1 MINLY
6 QKMRRIQGDLRMRH
20 DFDWNMMPC
29 GVAYC
34 RMEPGSAKSADCI
47 LEDCNRAFSVLVS
60 CDGVMQDLSGRKV
73 NEFIAKRDRERFA
86 QYVKEVIGAKGEVRT
101 IECKIIEAEEK
112 YKTLYWKGSAFSFDG
127 EVKLVFSAIEID
139 HFVRER
145 KMLLD
150 AIHANQAHA
159 QKVEDIIK
167 QMAVGAGIFAEYT
180 GFRLVEA
187 NSAFFKIAGYSR
199 TEMTEQKVDL
209 FDLVIP
215 KDRELLRAAIEES
228 RRNGKSKEIEIGIR
242 RKDGEHRCVI
252 LQSGLY
258 QSTPDNAYFHI
269 ICWDITERKALEADM
284 RLLNEQYELLQ
295 EISNEVPM
303 EYEVENKRYK
313 IPVRF
318 KERVDGESVRY
329 VTQEQALMQMHPD
342 DREAYVAAYEEASGK
357 EMQGSVEFRIHMKV
371 APEDWLWRR
380 TIYKSVLGAD
390 KKVIRII
397 GKTYDI
403 TEDKLKQQRLSAEAR
418 LDQLT
423 RVFNK
428 IETQRLVDEYLAQ
441 GEPGTHVLFIID
453 IDHFKQINDTFGHTV
468 GDTLITDMSH
478 KIRESFR
485 NSDIVGRIGG
495 DEFVVFMKATTESFA
510 RKKAEILCKNA
521 QKVVYGGEKR
531 LQVTVSVGAA
541 IYGKDGMSYAELF
554 DSADEA
560 MYTVKTEG
568 RDGFHFKSSE
578 EAAVEAEDRAKPN
591 AIVTSGDNVDRELLN
606 LAFNLLS
613 HAKDLDL
620 SLNLLLE
627 QIAKRFDLNLVS
639 VFVYD
644 NKRPQMTMTN
654 SWTDLGKVYDRD
666 IIPRSWKFF
675 ENEPVGVFV
684 ELAEIMDSAD
694 LDEQTKARYVEW
706 NKNQIQNMAAIK
718 FEISNGTVGELHI
731 GTTKEGARWSESE
744 IETISELSRIV
755 GVFVSLRNRA
765 SEDKRLIHEL
775 KHRERLTG
783 LYDRD
788 TFKAKVESVMKARAL
803 SICYAI
809 AVMDINNFA
818 YINENFGTEVGDKI
832 LCDLADLLDHSE
844 AKTKFSTR
852 MYSDYFATFISGETE
867 SDVLTTVNNGT
878 KAFEERLNE
887 KYPMGRV
894 SLSVGICFIDAPDEY
909 ESVME
914 NANIARKYAKEHG
927 IANGIVF
934 GRYMRRKRDELV
946 EVSSKFNDAVLND
959 EFQVYLQP
967 KFLIRDWK
975 VYGAEALVRWCQAD
989 GSVISPARFIPS
1001 LEVTGQ
1007 IIELDFIIFEKVLAT
1022 MRSWMDRGMT
1032 QIVVSTNFSRR
1043 HFEENSPDFVRRIQ
1057 KLLDYYRVPAEYI
1070 EIEVTESVVVDNLN
1084 VLKKTMGELQKI
1096 GFRIAID
1103 DFGTGYSSL
1112 NVLLEIP
1119 ASVIKMDKSFTD
1131 KLQLEKQRRFVAKL
1145 GMLIKAAR
1153 QEVLFEGIE
1162 TEEQLKYLRSS
1173 GFEYG
1178 QGYLFDKP
1186 VTVEVFE
1193 QKYL

>member
-1 MINLY
+1 
-6 QKMRRIQGDLRMRH
+6 MRRE
-20 DFDWNMMPC
+20 FDWDMMPC
-29 GVAYC
+29 GIAYC
-34 RMEPGSAKSADCI
+34 KVEPGNAKQIECTI
-47 LEDCNRAFSVLVS
+47 EDCNRVFSTLVLG
-60 CDGVMQDLSGRKV
+60 DGEAQVLSGQAV
-73 NEFIAKRDRERFA
+73 TTYIAASDRERFV
-86 QYVKEVIGAKGEVRT
+86 QFIKDVINAKGAVLA
-101 IECKIIEAEEK
+101 IECKITDTEAK
-112 YKTLYWKGSAFSFDG
+112 NRMIYWKGSAVSFNDTTG
-127 EVKLVFSAIEID
+127 VILSTVETD
-139 HFVRER
+139 HYVRER
-145 KMLLD
+145 KMLLE
-150 AIHANQAHA
+150 AVHANQVHA
-159 QKVEDIIK
+159 QRVEDIIK
-167 QMAVGAGIFAEYT
+167 QMAVGAGIFAEYK
-180 GFRLVEA
+180 GFSLVEA
-187 NSAFFKIAGYSR
+187 NSAFFKIVGYSR
-199 TEMTEQKVDL
+199 TEMMENKVDL

-215 KDRELLRAAIEES
+215 KDRELLRLALEES
-228 RRNGKSKEIEIGIR
+228 RRLGKSGEIEIGIR
-242 RKDGEHRCVI
+242 RKDGEHRCVM

-258 QSTPDNAYFHI
+258 QNTPDSTYFHI
-269 ICWDITERKALEADM
+269 LCWDITNRKALEEDM

-303 EYEVENKRYK
+303 EYDVENKRYK

-318 KERVDGESVRY
+318 KDRVNGESVLY
-329 VTQEQALMQMHPD
+329 VTQEQALTQMHPD
-342 DREAYVAAYEEASGK
+342 DRDAYVAAYNEASRK
-357 EMQGSVEFRIHMKV
+357 ETQGSIEFRIHMKA
-371 APEDWLWRR
+371 APEEWLWRR
-380 TIYKSVLGAD
+380 TVYKSVAGPD
-390 KKVIRII
+390 RKIVRII

-403 TEDKLKQQRLSAEAR
+403 AEDKLKQQLLSAEAR

-441 GEPGTHVLFIID
+441 EEPGTHVLFIID

-478 KIRESFR
+478 KIRDSFR
-485 NSDIVGRIGG
+485 NTDIVGRIGG
-495 DEFVVFMKATTESFA
+495 DEFVVFMKATTEEFA
-510 RKKAEILCKNA
+510 RKKAELLCKNA
-521 QKVVYGGEKR
+521 QKVVYGGDKR

-560 MYTVKTEG
+560 MYAVKTEG
-568 RDGFHFKSSE
+568 RDGFLFKSSAE
-578 EAAVEAEDRAKPN
+578 ESIEADDRAKPN
-591 AIVTSGDNVDRELLN
+591 AIVTSGAHVDRELLN

-627 QIAKRFDLNLVS
+627 QIAKRFSLDLVS
-639 VFVYD
+639 VFVLD
-644 NKRPQMTMTN
+644 MKKNQMTMTN
-654 SWTDLGKVYDRD
+654 SWTTLGKVYDRD

-675 ENEPVGVFV
+675 ENETIGTFV
-684 ELAEIMDSAD
+684 ELASLLESNQ
-694 LDEQTKARYVEW
+694 LDEVSKQRYFEW
-706 NKNQIQNMAAIK
+706 NKNEIQNMAAIK
-718 FEISNGTVGELHI
+718 FEIAGGAMGALHI
-731 GTTKEGARWSESE
+731 GTTKPGVRWDESES
-744 IETISELSRIV
+744 ETISELSRIV

-765 SEDKRLIHEL
+765 SEDKKLIHEL
-775 KHRERLTG
+775 QHRERLTG

-788 TFKAKVESVMKARAL
+788 TFKAKVESIMKARAF
-803 SICYAI
+803 SDCYAI

-818 YINENFGTEVGDKI
+818 YVNENFGTEVGDKI
-832 LCDLADLLDHSE
+832 LCDLADLLDNSE

-852 MYSDYFATFISGETE
+852 MYSDYFATFISGPTE
-867 SDVLTTVNNGT
+867 GDVLTRVNNGT

-894 SLSVGICFIDAPDEY
+894 NLSVGICFIDSPEEY
-909 ESVME
+909 ETVME

-959 EFQVYLQP
+959 EFHVYLQP
-967 KFLIRDWK
+967 KFLIRDWQ

-989 GSVISPARFIPS
+989 GSVISPARFIPA
-1001 LEVTGQ
+1001 LEITGQ
-1007 IIELDFIIFEKVLAT
+1007 IVELDFIIFEKVLAT
-1022 MRSWMDRGMT
+1022 MRGWMDHGMK

-1043 HFEENSPDFVRRIQ
+1043 HFEQNNPEFVRRIQ
-1057 KLLDYYRVPAEYI
+1057 RLLDYYRVPAECI
-1070 EIEVTESVVVDNLN
+1070 EIEVTESVVVDNID
-1084 VLKKTMGELQKI
+1084 VLKKTMEELQKI

-1119 ASVIKMDKSFTD
+1119 ANVIKMDKSFTD
-1131 KLQLEKQRRFVAKL
+1131 KLQIEKQRRFVAKM

-1173 GFEYG
+1173 GFEFG

-1186 VTVEVFE
+1186 LPIEEFE

>member
-1 MINLY
+1 M
-6 QKMRRIQGDLRMRH
+6 KRE
-20 DFDWNMMPC
+20 FDWNMMPY

-34 RMEPGSAKSADCI
+34 RVEADGAKKTGCV
-47 LEDCNRAFSVLVS
+47 LEDCNRAFSALFLG
-60 CDGVMQDLSGRKV
+60 DNGIQDLSGRKID
-73 NEFIAKRDRERFA
+73 EFISAGDRERFMQFVQDVIEA
-86 QYVKEVIGAKGEVRT
+86 QGEECA
-101 IECKIIEAEEK
+101 IECKVQGVNALSE
-112 YKTLYWKGSAFSFDG
+112 TVYWKGSLVCIDG
-127 EVKLVFSAIEID
+127 EERILLSTAEIE
-139 HFVRER
+139 HFVKER

-150 AIHANQAHA
+150 AVHANQIHA

-167 QMAVGAGIFAEYT
+167 QMAVGSTVFGEYK
-180 GFRLVEA
+180 GFRLIEG
-187 NSAFFKIAGYSR
+187 NSAFFKIVGYSK
-199 TEMTEQKVDL
+199 TEMIGEEIDL
-209 FDLVIP
+209 FDLVLP
-215 KDRELLRAAIEES
+215 ADRELLRGAIEES
-228 RRNGKSKEIEIGIR
+228 RKKGKSGQVEVRIR
-242 RKDGEHRCVI
+242 HKDGMPRYAI
-252 LQSGLY
+252 LQSGLFRKSDDKY
-258 QSTPDNAYFHI
+258 YFNI
-269 ICWDITERKALEADM
+269 ICWDITERKALEEEV
-284 RLLNEQYELLQ
+284 RLLNQQYELLQ

-303 EYEVENKRYK
+303 EYDVAQKQYK
-313 IPVRF
+313 LPVRF
-318 KERVDGESVRY
+318 KDSVNGERVQY

-342 DREAYVAAYEEASGK
+342 DREAYVAAYEEASKK
-357 EMQGSVEFRIHMKV
+357 EMQGSIEFRIHMK
-371 APEDWLWRR
+371 ATPEEWLWRK
-380 TIYKSVLGAD
+380 TVYKSVLGAD

-403 TEDKLKQQRLSAEAR
+403 TEDKQRQQVLSAEAR
-418 LDQLT
+418 LDQHT
-423 RVFNK
+423 RLFNK
-428 IETQRLVDEYLAQ
+428 VETQRLVDEYLAQ
-441 GEPGTHVLFIID
+441 GEPGTHVLFIVD

-495 DEFVVFMKATTESFA
+495 DEFVVFMKATTEAFA
-510 RKKAEILCKNA
+510 RKKAELLCKNA
-521 QKVVYGGEKR
+521 RKVVYGGEER
-531 LQVTVSVGAA
+531 LQVTVSVGGAV
-541 IYGKDGMSYAELF
+541 YGKDGMNYAELF

-568 RDGFHFKSSE
+568 RDGFHFRSSE
-578 EAAVEAEDRAKPN
+578 QDAVEKEDRAKPN
-591 AIVTSGDNVDRELLN
+591 AIVTSGENVDRELLN

-613 HAKDLDL
+613 HAKDMDL

-627 QIAKRFDLNLVS
+627 QIAKRFALNLVS

-644 NKRPQMTMTN
+644 AKKPQMTMTN
-654 SWTDLGKVYDRD
+654 SWTDLGKVYDRE

-684 ELAEIMDSAD
+684 ELAAIMDSPD
-694 LDEQTKARYVEW
+694 LDEQTKARYIEW

-718 FEISNGTVGELHI
+718 FEISNGTIGELNI
-731 GTTKEGARWSESE
+731 GTIKEGIRWTESE

-765 SEDKRLIHEL
+765 SEDKQLIHEL
-775 KHRERLTG
+775 RHRERLTG
-783 LYDRD
+783 LYDKD
-788 TFKAKVESVMKARAL
+788 TFKTKVETIMKARAE
-803 SICYAI
+803 SYYYAV

-832 LCDLADLLDHSE
+832 LCDLADLLNNSE
-844 AKTKFSTR
+844 AKTKFSSR
-852 MYSDYFATFISGETE
+852 MYSDYFATFITGPTK
-867 SDVLTTVNNGT
+867 SDVITTVTNGT
-878 KAFEERLNE
+878 RAFEERLNE

-894 SLSVGICFIDAPDEY
+894 SLSVGICFIDSADEY

-934 GRYMRRKRDELV
+934 DTYMRHKRDELV

-959 EFQVYLQP
+959 EFEVYLQP
-967 KFLIRDWK
+967 KFLLKEWQ
-975 VYGAEALVRWCQAD
+975 VYGAEALVRWRQAD
-989 GSVISPARFIPS
+989 GTFLSPARFIPS
-1001 LEVTGQ
+1001 LEMAGQ
-1007 IIELDFIIFEKVLAT
+1007 IVELDFIIFEKVLAA
-1022 MRSWMDRGMT
+1022 MRSWMDRGME

-1043 HFEENSPDFVRRIQ
+1043 HFEQNSPEFVRHIQ
-1057 KLLDYYRVPAEYI
+1057 RLVDYYRVPAELI
-1070 EIEVTESVVVDNLN
+1070 EIEVTESVVVDNID
-1084 VLKKTMGELQKI
+1084 VLKKNMEELKKI
-1096 GFRIAID
+1096 GFRIAVD

-1119 ASVIKMDKSFTD
+1119 ANVIKMDKSFTD

-1186 VTVEVFE
+1186 IPIEEFE

>member
-1 MINLY
+1 
-6 QKMRRIQGDLRMRH
+6 
-20 DFDWNMMPC
+20 MPC

-34 RMEPGSAKSADCI
+34 RIEPDSENRTDCI
-47 LEDCNRAFSVLVS
+47 LEDCNRGFSALVS
-60 CDGVMQDLSGRKV
+60 GNDGMQNLSGRRV
-73 NEFIAKRDRERFA
+73 SEFIATGDRERFA
-86 QYVKEVIGAKGEVRT
+86 QYVHDVMEAEGNVLT
-101 IECKIIEAEEK
+101 IECKITGADGK
-112 YKTLYWKGSAFSFDG
+112 GKTIYWRGSAVSLEGKVQLIFS
-127 EVKLVFSAIEID
+127 VIEID

-150 AIHANQAHA
+150 AVHANQSHS
-159 QKVEDIIK
+159 QRIEDILK
-167 QMAVGAGIFAEYT
+167 QMSVGAGIFVENK
-180 GFRLVEA
+180 GFHLVEA
-187 NSAFFKIAGYSR
+187 NAAFVKIAGYSR
-199 TEMTEQKVDL
+199 TEMIEEKIDL

-215 KDRELLRAAIEES
+215 KDREFLRKAVEEC
-228 RRNGKSKEIEIGIR
+228 RRNGRSQEIEIGIR
-242 RKDGEHRCVI
+242 RKDGELRCVI

-258 QSTPDNAYFHI
+258 QNTVDSSYFHI
-269 ICWDITERKALEADM
+269 ICWDITERKVLEEDM

-303 EYEVENKRYK
+303 EYEVANKRYK
-313 IPVRF
+313 IPVRY
-318 KERVDGESVRY
+318 KERVDGEAVCY

-342 DREAYVAAYEEASGK
+342 DREAYEAAYEAASAK
-357 EMQGSVEFRIHMKV
+357 EMQGSIEFRIHLKA
-371 APEDWLWRR
+371 APEVWLWRR

-390 KKVIRII
+390 KKVVRII

-403 TEDKLKQQRLSAEAR
+403 SEDKKKQQLLSAEAR

-441 GEPGTHVLFIID
+441 NEPGTHILFIID

-468 GDTLITDMSH
+468 GDALITDMSQ
-478 KIRESFR
+478 KIKESFR

-510 RKKAEILCKNA
+510 RKKAELLCKNA
-521 QKVVYGGEKR
+521 RKVVYGGEKR
-531 LQVTVSVGAA
+531 LQVTISVGAA
-541 IYGKDGMSYAELF
+541 IYGKDGTNYAELF

-568 RDGFHFKSSE
+568 RDGYHFKCSE
-578 EAAVEAEDRAKPN
+578 EAVETEERAKPN
-591 AIVTSGDNVDRELLN
+591 AIVTSGEHVDRELLN

-613 HAKDLDL
+613 HAKDMDL

-627 QIAKRFDLNLVS
+627 QIAKRFSLDLVS

-644 NKRPQMTMTN
+644 TKKLQMTMTN
-654 SWTDLGKVYDRD
+654 SWTNLGKLYDRD

-675 ENEPVGVFV
+675 ENETVGTFV
-684 ELAEIMDSAD
+684 ELATLLENDQ
-694 LDEQTKARYVEW
+694 LDEETKRRYIEW
-706 NKNQIQNMAAIK
+706 NKSQIQNMAAIK
-718 FEISNGTVGELHI
+718 FEISGGSIGALHI
-731 GTTKEGARWSESE
+731 GTVKEGTRWSESE
-744 IETISELSRIV
+744 AETISELSRIV

-765 SEDKRLIHEL
+765 SEDKKLIHEL
-775 KHRERLTG
+775 QHRERLTG
-783 LYDRD
+783 LYVRD
-788 TFKAKVESVMKARAL
+788 TFKAKVESIMKARA
-803 SICYAI
+803 IGDYYAI

-832 LCDLADLLDHSE
+832 LCDLADLLDHSQ

-852 MYSDYFATFISGETE
+852 MYSDYFATFLSGPSEAE
-867 SDVLTTVNNGT
+867 VLTKVNDGT

-894 SLSVGICFIDAPDEY
+894 SLSVGVCFIDSPDEY
-909 ESVME
+909 ETVME

-967 KFLIRDWK
+967 KFLIRDWQ

-989 GSVISPARFIPS
+989 GTVISPARFIPA

-1007 IIELDFIIFEKVLAT
+1007 IVELDFLIFEKVLAT
-1022 MRSWMDRGMT
+1022 MRSWMDRGMK

-1043 HFEENSPDFVRRIQ
+1043 HFEQNSPEFVRRIQ
-1057 KLLDYYRVPAEYI
+1057 KLVDFYRVPAEYI
-1070 EIEVTESVVVDNLN
+1070 EIEVTESVVVDNID
-1084 VLKKTMGELQKI
+1084 VLKKTMEELQKI

-1119 ASVIKMDKSFTD
+1119 ANVIKMDKSFTD
-1131 KLQLEKQRRFVAKL
+1131 KLQVEKQRRFVAKM

-1186 VTVEVFE
+1186 ITVDVFE
-1193 QKYL
+1193 QKYIQKPLQSTN

>member
-1 MINLY
+1 
-6 QKMRRIQGDLRMRH
+6 MRQ

-29 GVAYC
+29 GVVYC
-34 RMEPGSAKSADCI
+34 RVEPDGAKSKNCI
-47 LEDCNRAFSVLVS
+47 LEDCNREFSALVS
-60 CDGVMQDLSGRKV
+60 GDGMMQDLSGQNV
-73 NEFIAKRDRERFA
+73 IEFIAVSDRERFA
-86 QYVKEVIGAKGEVRT
+86 QFVQDIIKAQGEVLA
-101 IECKIIEAEEK
+101 IECKIIGADAK
-112 YKTLYWKGSAFSFDG
+112 NKTVYWKGSVFSFEG
-127 EVKLVFSAIEID
+127 KVRIALSTVEID
-139 HFVRER
+139 HFVKER
-145 KMLLD
+145 KMLLE
-150 AIHANQAHA
+150 AVHANQAHA
-159 QKVEDIIK
+159 QRVEDIIRH
-167 QMAVGAGIFAEYT
+167 MAVGAGIFAEYK
-180 GFRLVEA
+180 GFMPVEA
-187 NSAFFKIAGYSR
+187 NAAFFKIAGYSR
-199 TEMTEQKVDL
+199 TEMIEQRIDL

-215 KDRELLRAAIEES
+215 KDRELLREAIEES
-228 RRNGKSKEIEIGIR
+228 RRNGKSNEIEIAIR
-242 RKDGEHRCVI
+242 RKDGEQRCVI
-252 LQSGLY
+252 LQSGLFEKAAEN
-258 QSTPDNAYFHI
+258 TFFHI
-269 ICWDITERKALEADM
+269 MCWDITERKALEEDM
-284 RLLNEQYELLQ
+284 RLLHEQYELLQ

-313 IPVRF
+313 IRVRY
-318 KERVDGESVRY
+318 KERIDGEAVRY

-342 DREAYVAAYEEASGK
+342 DREAYEAAYEAASEK
-357 EMQGSVEFRIHMKV
+357 EMQGSIEFRIHMKA
-371 APEDWLWRR
+371 APEEWLWRR

-390 KKVIRII
+390 KKVVRII

-403 TEDKLKQQRLSAEAR
+403 TEDKQKQQMLSAEAR

-428 IETQRLVDEYLAQ
+428 IETQRLVDEYLEQ
-441 GEPGTHVLFIID
+441 NEPGTHVLFIID

-468 GDTLITDMSH
+468 GDTLIRDMSH

-485 NSDIVGRIGG
+485 NTDIVGRIGG

-510 RKKAEILCKNA
+510 RKKAELLCKNA
-521 QKVVYGGEKR
+521 RKVVYGGEKR

-560 MYTVKTEG
+560 MYSVKMEG
-568 RDGFHFKSSE
+568 RNGFHFKSGGE
-578 EAAVEAEDRAKPN
+578 ENVDADERAKPN
-591 AIVTSGDNVDRELLN
+591 AIVTSGEHVDRELLN

-613 HAKDLDL
+613 HARDMDL

-644 NKRPQMTMTN
+644 TKKPQMTMTN
-654 SWTDLGKVYDRD
+654 SWTDLGKLYDREV
-666 IIPRSWKFF
+666 IPRSWKFF

-684 ELAEIMDSAD
+684 ELAYLLEHDQLSEDMR
-694 LDEQTKARYVEW
+694 QRYEEW
-706 NKNQIQNMAAIK
+706 NKNRIQNMAAIK
-718 FEISNGTVGELHI
+718 FEIANGSIGELNIGTV
-731 GTTKEGARWSESE
+731 KEGVRWNESE

-765 SEDKRLIHEL
+765 KEDRELIHEMQQ
-775 KHRERLTG
+775 KERLTG
-783 LYDRD
+783 LYERD
-788 TFKAKVESVMKARAL
+788 TFKAKVEKIMKARAA
-803 SICYAI
+803 SGYYAI
-809 AVMDINNFA
+809 AVMDINNFS
-818 YINENFGTEVGDKI
+818 YINENFGSEVGDKI
-832 LCDLADLLDHSE
+832 LRDLADLLVNSE

-852 MYSDYFATFISGETE
+852 MYSDYFATFISGTTE
-867 SDVLTTVNNGT
+867 SEILTTVNNGT

-894 SLSVGICFIDAPDEY
+894 SLSVGICFIDSPDEY
-909 ESVME
+909 ETVME

-934 GRYMRRKRDELV
+934 GKYMRHKRDELV
-946 EVSSKFNDAVLND
+946 EVSSKFSDAVLND

-967 KFLIRDWK
+967 KFLIRDWQ
-975 VYGAEALVRWCQAD
+975 VYGAEALVRWRQSD
-989 GSVISPARFIPS
+989 GSIISPARFIPS

-1007 IIELDFIIFEKVLAT
+1007 IVELDFIIFEKVLAT
-1022 MRSWMDRGMT
+1022 MRSWMDRGMK

-1043 HFEENSPDFVRRIQ
+1043 HFEENGPEFVRRIQ

-1070 EIEVTESVVVDNLN
+1070 EIEVTESVVVDNIN
-1084 VLKKTMGELQKI
+1084 VLKKTMEELQKI

-1119 ASVIKMDKSFTD
+1119 ADVIKMDKSFTD
-1131 KLQLEKQRRFVAKL
+1131 KLQIEKQRRFVAKM

-1186 VTVEVFE
+1186 IPIENFE
-1193 QKYL
+1193 NKYL